1 MSQRKNKYCIST
13 YKESSTFEERQAQCK
28 NILAKHRDKIPI
40 IIEKLKNIT
49 TPLPDLDKHK
59 YLVQDDLYMNQILY
73 ILYKKLDISK
83 SESIYLFANDT
94 LLNNSE
100 SIMTVYHKYKD
111 PDGFL
116 YLFYTA
122 ENVFG

>member
-1 MSQRKNKYCIST
+1 MSSNRNKYCIADYQKAHSLSERNRQ
-13 YKESSTFEERQAQCK
+13 YKTIIAK
-28 NILAKHRDKIPI
+28 NGDKFPV
-40 IIEKLKNIT
+40 IIEKLKNVSNI
-49 TPLPDLDKHK
+49 LPDLEKNKFLMQND
-59 YLVQDDLYMNQILY
+59 MFINQVIY
-73 ILYKKLDISK
+73 ILNKKLELNS

-94 LLNNSE
+94 LLNTSE
-100 SIMTVYHKYKD
+100 SLASIYQKHKD